1 MLSAQKMLFL
11 AEKGPDQIK
20 VCTYLYLS
28 ENYVITFSLKTENL
42 RTSQQNK
49 QKFLTKVEE
58 EEIEE
63 NENGKKLI

>member
-1 MLSAQKMLFL
+1 M
-11 AEKGPDQIK
+11 
-20 VCTYLYLS
+20 S
-28 ENYVITFSLKTENL
+28 EDYINIFSLKTEKL

-49 QKFLTKVEE
+49 QKFLTKDVD

>member
-1 MLSAQKMLFL
+1 M
-11 AEKGPDQIK
+11 
-20 VCTYLYLS
+20 S
-28 ENYVITFSLKTENL
+28 EDYVNIFSLKTENL

-49 QKFLTKVEE
+49 QNFLTKDVD